1 MYKLHCN
8 GLIQLLNLF
17 IKSDMF
23 NVCNTITD
31 EYVIIRLEE
40 NSLSSMSTPKTCK
53 NKVLQL
59 VIQATDTY
67 TLGGKG

>member
-40 NSLSSMSTPKTCK
+40 TSLSSMGTPKTCK
-53 NKVLQL
+53 NKVL
-59 VIQATDTY
+59 
-67 TLGGKG
+67 